1 VTTRATVP
9 SPRETSQPARRAARS
24 RLAISDSWRVLLI
37 GSAVLAAISMLVLP
51 RNIAYDP
58 WSWLIWGRQITHLHL
73 NTRLAATA
81 VKPLPIFVD
90 TILAPTGSL
99 APLLWLFIART
110 ATLLSLALAFRLG
123 RRFGGVGA
131 GLFAAVGL
139 AVSDEFL
146 GYLFMAGMS
155 EPMAT
160 AAVLAA
166 VDNHVNARRRW
177 AFGCLILAGLLRPE
191 AWPFL
196 VLYSLWLAYPRLSW
210 RGAIGVLVAIAVPP
224 SWFVIDWF
232 GARQFFRSA
241 GAAKN
246 ESQGGPL
253 LSREPGLATI
263 RETWHLMSAPVV
275 VLFLAG
281 LVSALIHWQRS
292 GRLRHP
298 GPLVWFSAGAIGWL
312 IVDAVLAQGRFATG
326 APRYL
331 LPGVALACI
340 VGGVFITDAI
350 RGLRQVIPDPRVGA
364 VLAVVACLGV
374 VGWFAPRAIHTG
386 HQVHVGITE
395 GQSSARLVT
404 SLRQAITLAGGRD
417 AVIACGPIV
426 TKNFQVPLL
435 TWTLN
440 VPLDTVGFVPDGQGI
455 VIQDER
461 SPRITPALSPDYRYV
476 GSVGPPDARW
486 SVLTGYAAGS

>member
-1 VTTRATVP
+1 MLVGCV
-9 SPRETSQPARRAARS
+9 
-24 RLAISDSWRVLLI
+24 
-37 GSAVLAAISMLVLP
+37 VLAAISMVLLP
-51 RNIAYDP
+51 RDIAYDP
-58 WSWLIWGRQITHLHL
+58 WSWLIWGRQIAHLHL

-81 VKPLPIFVD
+81 VKPLPIFVT

-99 APLLWLFIART
+99 APVLWLFIARA

-123 RRFGGVGA
+123 RRFGGIGA
-131 GLFAAVGL
+131 GVIAAVGL

-166 VDNHVNARRRW
+166 VDNHVNSRRRW
-177 AFGCLILAGLLRPE
+177 AFCALILAGLLRPE

-196 VLYSLWLAYPRLSW
+196 ILYSLWLAYPRLSR
-210 RGAIGVLVAIAVPP
+210 RGMVGVLVAIAVPS

-246 ESQGGPL
+246 QSQGGPL

-292 GRLRHP
+292 GRRHP
-298 GPLVWFSAGAIGWL
+298 GPLVWFGAGAVGWL
-312 IVDAVLAQGRFATG
+312 VVDAVLAQGRFATG

-340 VGGVFITDAI
+340 VGGVFFADAV
-350 RGLRQVIPDPRVGA
+350 RGLLRVIPDSRVGIA
-364 VLAVVACLGV
+364 VAVVACLGV
-374 VGWFAPRAIHTG
+374 AAWVAPRVIQTG
-386 HQVHVGITE
+386 HQVKTGISE
-395 GQSSARLVT
+395 GRTSARLVT
-404 SLRQAITLAGGRD
+404 SLHQAITLAGGRD

-435 TWTLN
+435 AWTLN
-440 VPLDTVGFVPDGQGI
+440 VPLDTVGFVPTGHGI

-461 SPRITPALSPDYRYV
+461 SPRIVPALSPDYRYV
-476 GSVGPPDARW
+476 GGVGPPDARW
-486 SVLTGYAAGS
+486 SVLSSCASDQ